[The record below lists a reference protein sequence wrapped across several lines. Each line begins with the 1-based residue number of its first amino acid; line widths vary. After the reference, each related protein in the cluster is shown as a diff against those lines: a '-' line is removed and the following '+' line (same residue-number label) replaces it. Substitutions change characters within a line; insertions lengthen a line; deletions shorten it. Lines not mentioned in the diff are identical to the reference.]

1 MSRALSLSALVVAL
15 LAAAAL
21 RAEDG
26 RVDPAAALEQAVAG
40 AESRLAAGDRSG
52 AETLYRRAL
61 FEAWLLRASLERAG
75 KSLPEA
81 RASLG
86 RAAALAPTDAAAL
99 RSLATAQLQ
108 AEDAASALQVLSRL
122 AAQDPRDVESLRLL
136 AKAQAASGQ
145 LDAAL
150 RTLDEASRR
159 ATDDAEQTFLL
170 ATEYLWLKRPD
181 AAAPL
186 FARIVEA
193 RPIPQTHVLIGRA
206 YRDAGE
212 YDRAAAA
219 LKAAIAQDPAVR
231 RAHYYLGMV
240 LLADARTGPERLE
253 RAIAEFRQE
262 LVQSPDDAL
271 ASDQLGA
278 ALLEVERPAEA
289 LAPLEAAARG
299 DARPSYLLHLGRCQL
314 ALGRPQDAVVSLRR
328 ALALAGEQG
337 AGDSDLEKVHYQ
349 LGLGLR
355 KLGAAEEAATHL
367 DEARHLASAAAAQPS
382 TVTPSDTSPLAGLTR
397 AERDALRKRVD
408 GALARAYFNLG
419 LLAMQ
424 DTPGRD
430 ASGRAAEWL
439 EAAASIDP
447 SFPRVQSALGV
458 AYFNARRFQ
467 DAAAA
472 LARAIEREPGDAGSK
487 RMLALSLINTEAW
500 EKAVPLLRDDPERAS
515 NAQVQLAYG
524 VALARTGRV
533 QDAVEPL
540 EAAARLAPELP
551 DVRLELGRVYE
562 ALGRAEQAR
571 RSFEAFERLKDKPPG
586 SAQ

>member
-1 MSRALSLSALVVAL
+1 MSCGRSVPGLLVAL
-15 LAAAAL
+15 LAAVTL
-21 RAEDG
+21 PAEEAH
-26 RVDPAAALEQAVAG
+26 VDPAAILDQVVAA
-40 AESRLAAGDRSG
+40 AESRLGAGDRSG

-61 FEAWLLRASLERAG
+61 FEAWLLRASLGRAG
-75 KSLPEA
+75 KNLPEA
-81 RASLG
+81 RESLG
-86 RAAALAPTDAAAL
+86 RAAVLAPTDAAAL

-108 AEDAASALQVLSRL
+108 AEDAGAALQVLSRL

-145 LDAAL
+145 LEAAL
-150 RTLDEASRR
+150 KTLDDASGR
-159 ATDDAEQTFLL
+159 AADDPEQTFLL
-170 ATEYLWLKRPD
+170 ATEYLWLKRPE

-186 FARIVEA
+186 FARIVDA

-212 YDRAAAA
+212 YERAAAA
-219 LKAAIAQDPAVR
+219 LRAAIAMDPAVR

-240 LLADARTGPERLE
+240 LLADARTGADRLE
-253 RAIAEFRQE
+253 RAIVQFREE
-262 LVQSPDDAL
+262 LTIGPDAL
-271 ASDQLGA
+271 ASDQLGS
-278 ALLEVERPAEA
+278 ALLEAGRPDEAVPHFELAVLGEERFLYAF
-289 LAPLEAAARG
+289 
-299 DARPSYLLHLGRCQL
+299 HLGRCLL
-314 ALGRPQDAVVSLRR
+314 ALERPKDAIKWLRR

-337 AGDSDLEKVHYQ
+337 AGDSDLEKIHSQ

-355 KLGAAEEAATHL
+355 KLGATRDATTHMA
-367 DEARHLASAAAAQPS
+367 EARRLASAAAAQPS
-382 TVTPSDTSPLAGLTR
+382 TVTPSDTSPLAALPR
-397 AERDALRKRVD
+397 AERDAVRKRVD
-408 GALARAYFNLG
+408 AALARSYFNLG

-430 ASGRAAEWL
+430 TSGRAAEWF
-439 EAAASIDP
+439 EAAAAVDP
-447 SFPRVQSALGV
+447 SFPRVHSALGV
-458 AYFNARRFQ
+458 AYFNARRFP

-472 LARAIEREPGDAGSK
+472 LAKAVEQEPGDAGSK
-487 RMLALSLINTEAW
+487 RMLALALINTEAW

-515 NAQVQLAYG
+515 NASIQLAYG

-540 EAAARLAPELP
+540 EAAARLAPAQA

-562 ALGRAEQAR
+562 ALGRADQAR